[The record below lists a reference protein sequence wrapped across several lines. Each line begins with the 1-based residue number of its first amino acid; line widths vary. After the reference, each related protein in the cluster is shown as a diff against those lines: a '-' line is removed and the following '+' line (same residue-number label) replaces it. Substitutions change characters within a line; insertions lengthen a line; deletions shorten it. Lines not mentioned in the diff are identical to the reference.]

1 MYGITHMVKY
11 YNKGETYS
19 NLNTSHMQKITHLK
33 HAGNIKVSVH
43 ITSQHSKQCR
53 DLQKTEF
60 AQTTLQN
67 ICRNLFAKQYENQRA
82 EDKKKTVLRVHV
94 WEDQT
99 YMAKRFGQFRSN
111 FACRLPLA

>member
-1 MYGITHMVKY
+1 MVKY

-82 EDKKKTVLRVHV
+82 EDKKKNCFKSACLRGPNLYG
-94 WEDQT
+94 QT
-99 YMAKRFGQFRSN
+99 IWSISLKF
-111 FACRLPLA
+111 CL